1 MNTHRSRTLRSRAAR
16 LRRLSENALPPLA
29 IAYRRRAAELEM
41 EAALI
46 APVGPGPVPRGRAA

>member
-1 MNTHRSRTLRSRAAR
+1 MNILRSRTLQSRAAH
-16 LRRLSENALPPLA
+16 LRRQSEFAPVPLA

-46 APVGPGPVPRGRAA
+46 GPGESWNRRGAA